1 MLNMV
6 LLDNIDANRKT
17 KTLNDEFDVRV
28 TPHLEK
34 GVAKMCNLSEGI
46 ERRGEE
52 RGKAQGIAIGEAR
65 EEARGRERLK
75 QSNLSTIRNLMKNM
89 KVTAEKAMDLIGL
102 DAETQKKYLPLL

>member
-6 LLDNIDANRKT
+6 LLDNIDAGSKT

-46 ERRGEE
+46 EKRENEASGMIVGECP
-52 RGKAQGIAIGEAR
+52 AP
-65 EEARGRERLK
+65 
-75 QSNLSTIRNLMKNM
+75 
-89 KVTAEKAMDLIGL
+89 D
-102 DAETQKKYLPLL
+102 